1 MTDDYS
7 EYFFNPQMPVPL
19 IHITLCPE
27 KLEFVSV
34 PFPED
39 GTTGAIVEFY
49 GVVRGQERDHE
60 ITALHYEAYEEMA
73 RKQFEKII
81 AELNALHPIHSI
93 AIIHCIGKVPV
104 GQPSLHVRVRS
115 AHRAEAFAFASQL
128 IDRMKQDVPIWK
140 SSAQQ

>member
-1 MTDDYS
+1 
-7 EYFFNPQMPVPL
+7 MPPLPL
-19 IHITLCPE
+19 IHITLS
-27 KLEFVSV
+27 LEELKPAAV

-39 GTTGAIVEFY
+39 GATGAIVEFY
-49 GVVRGQERDHE
+49 GIVRGHE
-60 ITALHYEAYEEMA
+60 QDREIGALHYEAYEEMA

-93 AIIHCIGKVPV
+93 ALTHRIGPVPV

-115 AHRAEAFAFASQL
+115 AHRAEAFAFASRL

-140 SSAQQ
+140 SSPSR